1 MTLDFLWAFITGL
14 VGSTHC
20 LGMCGPLVVAY
31 SLHLMP
37 SARVG
42 RSPLLVLS
50 REGVAHHAAFHT
62 GRVATYGFMGALAS
76 GFVGVGS
83 FNEWLFLLRSSGVIT
98 LAGGLLMI
106 YFGLA
111 LLRIFPLP
119 FTGNS
124 ASKPTNPHIS
134 RFIRT
139 CLNSRGLTSKFLLGL
154 GTGFLPCMLS
164 WAMVVRAATTGNM
177 TQGFIFMILFGLGTT
192 PLILF
197 AGFFASLLTQ
207 RMRLAG
213 ERIASVS
220 VIAMGLILL
229 FKVVTQFV

>member
-1 MTLDFLWAFITGL
+1 MLLTFLWAFITGL

-42 RSPLLVLS
+42 GSPSLALS
-50 REGVAHHAAFHT
+50 REGVAHHAAFHI
-62 GRVATYGFMGALAS
+62 GRVATYGFMGAVAS
-76 GFVGVGS
+76 GFVGIGS
-83 FNEWLFLLRSSGVIT
+83 FNKWLFLLRSSGVIT
-98 LAGGLLMI
+98 LAGGLMMI

-111 LLRIFPLP
+111 LLRVFPLP
-119 FTGNS
+119 FTDIS
-124 ASKPTNPHIS
+124 ASKKNSPYLS
-134 RFIRT
+134 RFIRA
-139 CLNSRGLTSKFLLGL
+139 CINSCGLTSKFLLGL
-154 GTGFLPCMLS
+154 GAGFLPCMLS
-164 WAMVVRAATTGNM
+164 WAMVVRAATTENIAE
-177 TQGFIFMILFGLGTT
+177 GFIFMVLFGLGTT

-197 AGFFASLLTQ
+197 AGFFASFLTQ

-220 VIAMGLILL
+220 VIAMGFILL
-229 FKVVTQFV
+229 SNVVMQFV